1 MVAELFK
8 ISDYIKEG
16 KITDL
21 SQNNSII
28 IGKGLIR

>member
-16 KITDL
+16 RSLIWPRTTALL
-21 SQNNSII
+21 S
-28 IGKGLIR
+28 GKG